1 MTAGELTLRPLLRR
15 YPDAR
20 RAKAPLLQPALLP
33 YLALLFGSSV
43 AALVAVYNAL
53 MLRRPALALRSLLI
67 GVAGWV
73 SFFLII
79 ASANANA
86 HVRVVMILG
95 RALHFAFGGVLYAMH
110 RRHFTGSQFL
120 DGPALPLVKSYVA
133 AVVLYFIFPS
143 AVVALLL
150 GVPPG

>member
-20 RAKAPLLQPALLP
+20 RAKAPLLPPALLP

-67 GVAGWV
+67 GVGGWV

-79 ASANANA
+79 TFANAN
-86 HVRVVMILG
+86 VRVVMILG

-133 AVVLYFIFPS
+133 AVVIYFILPS